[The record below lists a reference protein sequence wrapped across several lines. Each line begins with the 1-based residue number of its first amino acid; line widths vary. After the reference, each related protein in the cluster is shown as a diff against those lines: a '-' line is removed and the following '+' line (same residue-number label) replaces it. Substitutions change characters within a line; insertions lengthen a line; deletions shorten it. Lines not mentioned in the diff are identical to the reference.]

1 MGNRWFNLAIVLVWL
16 STTTWLVVAKIVPPL
31 RRGEPPNYRSMYSD
45 QAEDSPT
52 YVAWDMS
59 LNGNSLGYAVISLTK
74 KMSGDL
80 TEVESRIHFEHVPL
94 EELSPAWMKALVR
107 TAVLPT
113 DNMRMYVNSRLI
125 IDKLGYLSEFK
136 STLRVAGFSD
146 SISIHGTV
154 SGTVLK
160 IRVTSG
166 ELEYPF
172 DTYLPSDSLVSDEL
186 SPQLFLTG
194 LRVGQQWT
202 VPVFSPLRP
211 PTNPV
216 DVLQA
221 RVDRRD
227 LLMWEGQ
234 TVPVN
239 IVEYRSDSGSALS
252 STSRPSAKLWVR
264 DDGAVLKQE
273 ISILGSQ
280 LVFVRLSEEKSN
292 ELYHDSVNEEPERP
306 LHWGRRFR
314 RWPRPP
320 ENQSGS
326 PSETTVPA
334 TGPESNSLNNT
345 DPPSNQTPAQ

>member
-16 STTTWLVVAKIVPPL
+16 STTTWLFVAKIVPPL

-94 EELSPAWMKALVR
+94 EELSPAWMKALLR

-113 DNMRMYVNSRLI
+113 DNMRMYVNSRMI

-136 STLRVAGFSD
+136 STLHVAGLSD
-146 SISIHGTV
+146 AITIRGTIQ
-154 SGTVLK
+154 GTVLRIK
-160 IRVTSG
+160 VTSG
-166 ELEYPF
+166 DLEYPF
-172 DTYLPSDSLVSDEL
+172 DTYLPSDALVSDEL

-202 VPVFSPLRP
+202 VPVYSPLRP

-221 RVDRRD
+221 QVDRRD
-227 LLMWEGQ
+227 FLLWEGQ

-239 IVEYRSDSGSALS
+239 VVEYRSDSGSALS

-273 ISILGSQ
+273 VSILGSQ
-280 LVFVRLSEEKSN
+280 LVFLRLSPEKSVQ
-292 ELYHDSVNEEPERP
+292 LRQDSIDEEPERP
-306 LHWGRRFR
+306 MRWGQHR
-314 RWPRPP
+314 RWRRQQNS
-320 ENQSGS
+320 ETDS
-326 PSETTVPA
+326 PSTPPIDAEPN
-334 TGPESNSLNNT
+334 PSNNT
-345 DPPSNQTPAQ
+345 DPQSN